1 MVSDGFQRARGRG
14 WKVGYLAVAA
24 ALVVAATVAGAI
36 AGGRVGRFGG
46 SLPEEVR
53 LGAVGLALIGLNAL
67 FVADVLRGP
76 VPMLQRNRTTP
87 RRWVEESAA
96 AWSLKAGAALG
107 LGITNRIGFPVW
119 YLVPVLALG
128 TGSWIAGAA
137 MWAAY
142 GLLRTGITMLD
153 GFRLAQHD
161 GFVTTSARRLRSEPL
176 MRRLS
181 SSAGLVV
188 GVGVLLGPAL

>member
-14 WKVGYLAVAA
+14 WEVGYLAVAA
-24 ALVVAATVAGAI
+24 SLLLAATVVGAI
-36 AGGRVGRFGG
+36 AGGLVGGLGG
-46 SLPEEVR
+46 SLPEDFR
-53 LGAVGLALIGLNAL
+53 LAAVGLALIGLNAL
-67 FVADVLRGP
+67 FVADALGGP
-76 VPMLQRNRTTP
+76 VPMLERNRTTP

-96 AWSLKAGAALG
+96 GWSLKTGAALG
-107 LGITNRIGFPVW
+107 FGVTNRIGFPVW

-128 TGSWIAGAA
+128 TGSWIAGGVV
-137 MWAAY
+137 WAVY
-142 GLLRTGITMLD
+142 GLLRTAITMLD
-153 GFRLAQHD
+153 GLRLTRHD

-188 GVGVLLGPAL
+188 GLGVLLGPAL